1 MVDATPTSRRQLVVF
16 SGAGLSADSGV
27 PTYRDAGGLWEGYDF
42 RQLATLAT
50 WRANA
55 GAVRRFYD
63 DRRVKLGTVEPN
75 PAHRLLADWQR
86 RFGATLVTQ
95 NVDDLLERAGAADVL
110 HVHGRLTEM
119 RCLACGRTFDIGYR
133 AWGEGERCACRSAD
147 EVKPGVVFFG
157 ETAPGYGRMGRL
169 FRGLTQRDV
178 LVVIGTGGEV
188 VDIGAVAAATPA
200 ATVLSNLESSPTI
213 DDDAFDVVLHGR
225 AAEMAPTLDNAVSSL
240 MA

>member
-1 MVDATPTSRRQLVVF
+1 MASSKRKLVVF

-42 RQLATLAT
+42 RQLATLGT
-50 WRANA
+50 WRANE

-63 DRRVKLGTVEPN
+63 DRRVKLGTVAPN
-75 PAHRLLADWQR
+75 AAHRTLVDWQR
-86 RFGATLVTQ
+86 RFGARLVTQ
-95 NVDDLLERAGAADVL
+95 NVDDLLERAGAEGVL

-119 RCLACGRTFDIGYR
+119 QCTACGRRWDIGYR
-133 AWGEGERCACRSAD
+133 AWGEDERCACRSA
-147 EVKPGVVFFG
+147 EPVKPGVVFFG
-157 ETAPGYGRMGRL
+157 EAAPGYGEMGRL
-169 FRGLTQRDV
+169 FRGLTERDV

-200 ATVLSNLESSPTI
+200 ATVLSNLDSSPTI
-213 DDDAFDVVLHGR
+213 DDAAFGVVLHGR
-225 AAEMAPTLDNAVSSL
+225 AAEMAPTLDHVVAEL